1 MDRDGRP
8 DAGRPLPAERRP
20 QVAPVPSDAGSRPG
34 TPSPRPTV
42 LERATRV
49 LRGLARATVRL
60 AAASLIAGLAVW
72 WAVFQGVDPGED
84 RTVLLVVLAIL
95 LLAPPVV
102 LSLFALALRT
112 LIGLPERLREAPEAV
127 GDRLGEIRRRMA
139 ELSEASRQGTVRAFR
154 SLFRLG
160 WSIASS
166 REVLEVSP
174 AVVLLTPGMLVA
186 TVFAAAGAV
195 VEILVGAVALLWLA
209 LS

>member
-1 MDRDGRP
+1 MLDR
-8 DAGRPLPAERRP
+8 AI
-20 QVAPVPSDAGSRPG
+20 
-34 TPSPRPTV
+34 
-42 LERATRV
+42 RV
-49 LRGLARATVRL
+49 LRGLARATGRL
-60 AAASLIAGLAVW
+60 AAVALVAGLAVW
-72 WAVFQGVDPGED
+72 WAVFQAADPGED
-84 RTVLLVVLAIL
+84 RTVILVVLAIL
-95 LLAPPVV
+95 LLAPPIV

-112 LIGLPERLREAPEAV
+112 LIGIPHRLREAPGATR
-127 GDRLGEIRRRMA
+127 DRLGEIRRRMA

-195 VEILVGAVALLWLA
+195 VEILMGALALLWLA